1 MGNYVALFLYRFILY
16 PCCGRLTA
24 ALRGPNIIKLLCS
37 FCANAGS
44 TGRPTANPRLNTCN
58 AFGIYRV
65 GICADAGADA
75 VRELTRGAADA
86 FALRCAG
93 RGHGHLRVR
102 CAGRG
107 ARRMRGYLVAKGL
120 SVGYVDAGVDAVA

>member
-24 ALRGPNIIKLLCS
+24 ALRGPNAIKLLCS
-37 FCANAGS
+37 FGANAGS

-75 VRELTRGAADA
+75 VR
-86 FALRCAG
+86 
-93 RGHGHLRVR
+93 
-102 CAGRG
+102 
-107 ARRMRGYLVAKGL
+107 MRGYLVAKGL
-120 SVGYVDAGVDAVA
+120 LVGYVDSGIDAIA

>member
-24 ALRGPNIIKLLCS
+24 ALRGPNAIKLLCS
-37 FCANAGS
+37 FGANAGS

-65 GICADAGADA
+65 GICADA

-107 ARRMRGYLVAKGL
+107 AGRMRGYLVAKGL
-120 SVGYVDAGVDAVA
+120 LVGYVDSGIDAIA